1 LLAALLV
8 LGCAALFAPA
18 GPIGVTAES
27 YRASPL
33 LKGFLD
39 GYLTMDALGA
49 LVFGI
54 VIATAI
60 RDRGVTEPALVT
72 RYSMIAGVIAAIGLS
87 LVYLALFYLRATSQG
102 IAGDASNGVQIGRAH
117 V

>member
-1 LLAALLV
+1 M
-8 LGCAALFAPA
+8 
-18 GPIGVTAES
+18 I
-27 YRASPL
+27 
-33 LKGFLD
+33 KGFLE
-39 GYLTMDALGA
+39 GYLTMDTLGA

-87 LVYLALFYLRATSQG
+87 LVYLALFYLGATSQASPAERERRADPDHLCAAHLRD
-102 IAGDASNGVQIGRAH
+102 AGQPAAGCGHHPCVPDHRRG
-117 V
+117 